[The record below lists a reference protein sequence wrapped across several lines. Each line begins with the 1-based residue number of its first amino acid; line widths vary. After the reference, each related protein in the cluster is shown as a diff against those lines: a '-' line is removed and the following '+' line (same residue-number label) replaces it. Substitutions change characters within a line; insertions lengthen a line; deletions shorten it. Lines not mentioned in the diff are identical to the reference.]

1 LTEHDSGCSGVKY
14 WRGGRP
20 VVPDPQG
27 VRKRIGHHGGR
38 ANQEARNET
47 YELIFHLVLVGSLV
61 GVLQPAISWPQL
73 LELRR
78 NWQCLDNTCGTVI
91 DPMAL
96 SNQPTLKSGKQFP
109 SVGPMSFFLKEFRS
123 VNGPAQLLD
132 GAPSLTEVPVLRLKE
147 YDS

>member
-1 LTEHDSGCSGVKY
+1 
-14 WRGGRP
+14 
-20 VVPDPQG
+20 
-27 VRKRIGHHGGR
+27 
-38 ANQEARNET
+38 
-47 YELIFHLVLVGSLV
+47 
-61 GVLQPAISWPQL
+61 
-73 LELRR
+73 
-78 NWQCLDNTCGTVI
+78 
-91 DPMAL
+91 MAL